1 MLNRIDFGCP
11 TDGQLL
17 VCLSFQQRH
26 SCLYGFSLCF
36 MPVIEFEVVVVWLC
50 CLCKLVFVFGLVFV
64 FLSVTVYMLTLIS
77 FTSDA
82 YG

>member
-1 MLNRIDFGCP
+1 
-11 TDGQLL
+11 
-17 VCLSFQQRH
+17 
-26 SCLYGFSLCF
+26 

-64 FLSVTVYMLTLIS
+64 FLSVTMYMLTLIG